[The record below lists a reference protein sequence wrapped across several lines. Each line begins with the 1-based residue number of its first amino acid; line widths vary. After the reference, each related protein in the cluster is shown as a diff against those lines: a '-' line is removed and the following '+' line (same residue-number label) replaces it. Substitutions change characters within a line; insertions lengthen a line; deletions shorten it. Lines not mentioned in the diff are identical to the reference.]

1 MAETKYEITERDH
14 EVRDEILSH
23 MMPRHL
29 IQGIAYF
36 CLVESG
42 NPMSPADMT
51 EFLGV
56 SDAWYTERFEDAVN
70 RLVEKGLIKKV
81 DPTDRE
87 ARSLRPADESP

>member
-1 MAETKYEITERDH
+1 LAETKYEIVEKDG
-14 EVRDEILSH
+14 EAQDEILSH

-42 NPMSPADMT
+42 NAMSPNDMT

-56 SDAWYTERFEDAVN
+56 SDSWYTERFEEAVN
-70 RLVEKGLIKKV
+70 RLVEKGLIRE
-81 DPTDRE
+81 TD
-87 ARSLRPADESP
+87 